1 MTNAADGDI
10 VQFDNV
16 GLRYGTDR
24 EVLTDLSFTLYPGSF
39 YFLTGASGAGKTSL
53 LKLLYLSQRPSRGMI
68 RLFGTDAITMPRESL
83 PAMRRR
89 LGVVFQDFRL
99 VQHLSAF
106 DNVALPLRVAGAAER
121 DIEKPVRDMLD
132 WVGLTDRM
140 EARPATL
147 SGGEQQRVAIARAV
161 IGRPEILIA
170 DEPTGNVDPEMAIKL
185 LRLFEALNRLG
196 TTVLVATHDV
206 HLLKKVPEF
215 ADHAARPR
223 PAGRS
228 DRRFAL
234 SAAAPVD
241 AGEGAGMNG
250 QARRSPRTAESQ
262 LLPLT
267 RFSGPMPWVIA
278 IMVALTVIAAAAG
291 LALHNT
297 AKSASAELSGG
308 VTIQIVEPEPGMRAK
323 QAQSA
328 RDALRSMQGI
338 KSVRLVPQEEV
349 DALIEPWLGAAA
361 SGEEAI
367 PVPALIDARL
377 DGPVTPRRLEQLRAA
392 MRVPAPSAR
401 VDAQS
406 SWLKP
411 VFDAIG
417 SLQWLAA
424 ALVALL
430 ALAMAAAVLLATR
443 TALGTHRETIEIVH
457 LLGGT
462 DAQIARLFQRTLGFD
477 AAGGGA
483 VGLAAGLVVVLFLG
497 KRFALLG
504 AGLID
509 AGALAWADW
518 SLLALV
524 PVAGVALAML
534 TARLSVTRA
543 LRNML

>member
-1 MTNAADGDI
+1 MSGPARKRQRSAD
-10 VQFDNV
+10 
-16 GLRYGTDR
+16 
-24 EVLTDLSFTLYPGSF
+24 
-39 YFLTGASGAGKTSL
+39 A
-53 LKLLYLSQRPSRGMI
+53 
-68 RLFGTDAITMPRESL
+68 
-83 PAMRRR
+83 
-89 LGVVFQDFRL
+89 
-99 VQHLSAF
+99 
-106 DNVALPLRVAGAAER
+106 
-121 DIEKPVRDMLD
+121 
-132 WVGLTDRM
+132 
-140 EARPATL
+140 
-147 SGGEQQRVAIARAV
+147 
-161 IGRPEILIA
+161 
-170 DEPTGNVDPEMAIKL
+170 
-185 LRLFEALNRLG
+185 
-196 TTVLVATHDV
+196 
-206 HLLKKVPEF
+206 
-215 ADHAARPR
+215 
-223 PAGRS
+223 
-228 DRRFAL
+228 
-234 SAAAPVD
+234 
-241 AGEGAGMNG
+241 
-250 QARRSPRTAESQ
+250 Q
-262 LLPLT
+262 LLPLN

-291 LALHNT
+291 LALRNT

-308 VTIQIVEPEPGMRAK
+308 VTIQIVEPEPGSRVK

-328 RDALRSMQGI
+328 RDALRSMPGVR
-338 KSVRLVPQEEV
+338 SVRLVPQDEV

-377 DGPVTPRRLEQLRAA
+377 DGPVTAPRLEQLREA

-497 KRFALLG
+497 RRFASLG
-504 AGLID
+504 AGLVD

-518 SLLALV
+518 ALLGLV